1 MLQLRFALRSLPLV
15 LAGAVSAVWAADPV
29 VKAVDYRQGV
39 MNVYAYNVTS
49 MGDMVKGKA
58 EFDAA
63 AFARH
68 AKDLAAAA
76 GLDVLGGFPE
86 DSINEDSDAS
96 ETIWLDWDQF
106 QERHKALEEQ
116 SAKLAEVAAGGD
128 EAVMKEQ
135 FGATAKTCKGCHDD
149 FKN

>member
-1 MLQLRFALRSLPLV
+1 MSKLRYCLVPLALTLTSSGV
-15 LAGAVSAVWAADPV
+15 QADSAVE
-29 VKAVDYRQGV
+29 KAVDYRQGV
-39 MNVYAYNVTS
+39 MNVYAYNATS
-49 MGDMVKGKA
+49 MKDMAKGKT

-76 GLDVLGGFPE
+76 GLDVLAGFPE
-86 DSINEDSDAS
+86 DSLNDDSDAS
-96 ETIWLDWDQF
+96 DTIWLDWDKF
-106 QERHKALEEQ
+106 QENHKTLQEQ

-128 EAVMKEQ
+128 EAAMKEQ

>member
-1 MLQLRFALRSLPLV
+1 MSKSRFAPLPLA
-15 LAGAVSAVWAADPV
+15 LACAASSVHAADPV
-29 VKAVDYRQGV
+29 EKAVDYRQGL

-58 EFDAA
+58 EFEAA
-63 AFARH
+63 AFARY

-86 DSINEDSDAS
+86 ESVNEDSDAS
-96 ETIWLDWDQF
+96 EAIWLDWDQF
-106 QERHKALEEQ
+106 RERLEALREQ

-128 EAVMKEQ
+128 EAAMKEQ

>member
-1 MLQLRFALRSLPLV
+1 MTKLRYCLVPLALAFTSGGV
-15 LAGAVSAVWAADPV
+15 QADKAVER
-29 VKAVDYRQGV
+29 AVDYRQGV

-49 MGDMVKGKA
+49 MKDMVKGKT

-76 GLDVLGGFPE
+76 RLDVLAGFPE
-86 DSINEDSDAS
+86 DSINDDSDA
-96 ETIWLDWDQF
+96 TDAIWLDWNKFEENHQAL
-106 QERHKALEEQ
+106 QEH
-116 SAKLAEVAAGGD
+116 SAKLSEVAAGGD
-128 EAVMKEQ
+128 EAAMKEQ